1 MNQSSNPQGNLEEKS
16 QLEEAI
22 THLISDLPSVPASED
37 NPSPSPKAIIL
48 SPDTLPF
55 TAQTNKVDIDKIDPS
70 TVLQGKDDR
79 IPMQESKEHEHTLG
93 NNNSS
98 SAEQCPISDSESM
111 MNDVHNN
118 HNNVQNADMSVQSNI
133 LANTRE
139 SNMNPCQS
147 VSRHISRLDVSQN
160 VNDLNAQVKI
170 EQRDNVLSPDAL
182 RENDIKLK
190 RGIETFNHQTQELVV
205 QYFDDSASDSSVIS
219 QGIETHNRYMLKR
232 VCSDEDL
239 PVMHSKKR
247 SNVDMLYAST
257 NANDKQ
263 QCVSYVNCGTF
274 ATEDKYS
281 AVKFNQYYDVNSQP
295 LMITA
300 ESPNSSLDHE
310 IETEFHQ
317 QLVDPAATNIDEEQ
331 YLRDLKNHIVQNSDL
346 NPHSGKL

>member
-1 MNQSSNPQGNLEEKS
+1 MSQSSNPQGNLEEKS

-37 NPSPSPKAIIL
+37 KPSSSPKAIIL

-55 TAQTNKVDIDKIDPS
+55 AEQTNKVDIDKIDPY
-70 TVLQGKDDR
+70 TVLQDKDDQ
-79 IPMQESKEHEHTLG
+79 IPKQESKEHEHTLG

-111 MNDVHNN
+111 MNDAHNN

-133 LANTRE
+133 LATTCE

-147 VSRHISRLDVSQN
+147 VSLSHISRLDVSQN
-160 VNDLNAQVKI
+160 VNGLNAQVKI
-170 EQRDNVLSPDAL
+170 EQCDNVLSPDAL

-190 RGIETFNHQTQELVV
+190 RGIETFNHQTQELVI

-239 PVMHSKKR
+239 PAMHSKRR
-247 SNVDMLYAST
+247 SNNMLHAST
-257 NANDKQ
+257 NANDEQ
-263 QCVSYVNCGTF
+263 QCVSYVNCETF

-295 LMITA
+295 LIIA

-317 QLVDPAATNIDEEQ
+317 QLVDPAATIIDEEQ
-331 YLRDLKNHIVQNSDL
+331 YLQDLKNYIAQNSDL
-346 NPHSGKL
+346 SSHSGKL